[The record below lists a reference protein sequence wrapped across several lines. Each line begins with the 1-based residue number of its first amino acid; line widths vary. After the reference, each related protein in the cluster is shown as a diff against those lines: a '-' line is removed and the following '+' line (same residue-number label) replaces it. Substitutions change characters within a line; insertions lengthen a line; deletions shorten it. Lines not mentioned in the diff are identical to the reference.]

1 LKAISM
7 PKCLQYRRIRGSEK
21 GFKYSELSF
30 GDMCLET
37 NVLQNIEIR
46 HVESWNVDEIADLY
60 RAGGWWKEEWD
71 PEGIR
76 PLITGSLVFAVAIDD
91 KTSRTV
97 GMGRLISD
105 GVSDGYI
112 QDLVV
117 HPQYR
122 KCGVGSRLVSLLVA
136 EGKARGLGW
145 IGLIAEPGSEHF
157 YRSLGFQ
164 PMQGHIPMIYKG
176 GDC

>member
-1 LKAISM
+1 M
-7 PKCLQYRRIRGSEK
+7 CLESNSSQDIEYRRI
-21 GFKYSELSF
+21 
-30 GDMCLET
+30 D
-37 NVLQNIEIR
+37 
-46 HVESWNVDEIADLY
+46 SWNVEMIADLY

-71 PEGIR
+71 PEGISS
-76 PLITGSLVFAVAIDD
+76 LIKGSLVFAVAIDN

-105 GVSDGYI
+105 GASDGYI

-117 HPQYR
+117 LPEYR
-122 KCGVGSRLVSLLVA
+122 KSGVGSKLVSLLVA
-136 EGKARGLGW
+136 EGKAKGLGW

-157 YRSLGFQ
+157 YQSLGFQ

-176 GDC
+176 GN

>member
-1 LKAISM
+1 
-7 PKCLQYRRIRGSEK
+7 
-21 GFKYSELSF
+21 
-30 GDMCLET
+30 MCLET
-37 NVLQNIEIR
+37 NFLQD
-46 HVESWNVDEIADLY
+46 VEFRRVHSWNVEEIADLY

-71 PEGIR
+71 SEGIR
-76 PLITGSLVFAVAIDD
+76 PLIKGSLVFAVAIDV
-91 KTSRTV
+91 KTSRAV

-122 KCGVGSRLVSLLVA
+122 KSGIGSGLVSLLIA
-136 EGKARGLGW
+136 EGKKKGLGW

-157 YRSLGFQ
+157 YRKLGFQ